1 MLPLH
6 LGVLHKRFE
15 TVRLLLD
22 MGADPNACGQEF
34 TGNNRKDLLKRNKAF
49 AEKVAQVAADAAQA
63 ATSNP
68 YERLWHTRALGLMAL
83 VSKVKRF
90 ILSLDFSFRPHPHVS
105 ALHLAARLGN
115 APLLFLLVKRGAQL
129 NGAGAA
135 AFAPKSPL
143 EEALQYARSNA
154 QVQLY
159 FICPFVLFSTPLCVY
174 DIQDICS
181 CLSSGESS
189 SLTSFPLLCH
199 WPAWPA

>member
-159 FICPFVLFSTPLCVY
+159 FICP
-174 DIQDICS
+174 
-181 CLSSGESS
+181 
-189 SLTSFPLLCH
+189 SFPLVHLSVCI
-199 WPAWPA
+199 